1 MKKRIWLIIS
11 LLLLIVEF
19 TPAIAQIRPKPID
32 YDYLQDGIYYR
43 WYAGGA
49 EVIYC
54 DPELRA
60 VSIPSEV
67 KGMKVTRIG
76 EMAFYQYSDLV
87 SVVLPESITVIDN
100 MAFLGC
106 RNLSSINF
114 PAGLTRIGEKAFQEC
129 KSLKSI
135 SLSDSLTEM
144 RDGVFSNC
152 YGLTSV
158 VFPPGLTDI
167 GNNVFFNCS
176 NLQSVTLPEKLTR
189 IGSGAFDYCDGLKT
203 IDIPESVKSI
213 GEGAFYFCREL
224 DSIALPK
231 QLKRIEKKAFNRCV
245 GLYSVTI
252 PDSVVELGEQ
262 AFAECTG
269 LTSVTLPTGLT
280 SLESGVFEGCG
291 KLRSV
296 AMPDSV
302 KSIADLA
309 FFGCKALASVRLPAG
324 LESIGISS
332 FEGCEEL
339 TSIVLPSSVRRI
351 GPRAYYGCPIKEL
364 YVGGNLEPG
373 ALADLHWLTDATL
386 GSQVT
391 DASSV
396 RWSDCDSLATLRVLA
411 TTPPAAGEFSNKQY
425 MNVEVRVPE
434 GTLAL
439 YQAADG
445 WKNFWNLQESS
456 FTGISVAGAAA
467 TFRVRADGGHIVVEQ
482 AKGPV
487 SVYDMAG
494 RLVGRATA
502 DGGRAELAVPD
513 GGTYIVKAGDT
524 AVKIAL

>member
-1 MKKRIWLIIS
+1 MKKRIWPIIS
-11 LLLLIVEF
+11 LLLFIVEF

-43 WYAGGA
+43 WNAGGA

-76 EMAFYQYSDLV
+76 EMAYQYSDLV
-87 SVVLPESITVIDN
+87 SVVLPESITVIES
-100 MAFLGC
+100 MAFFGC
-106 RNLSSINF
+106 DNLSSINF
-114 PAGLTRIGEKAFQEC
+114 PAGLTRIGEKAFQAC
-129 KSLKSI
+129 TSLKSI

-144 RDGVFSNC
+144 RDGVFTNC
-152 YGLTSV
+152 SGLTSV

-167 GNNVFFNCS
+167 GNDVFFGCYS
-176 NLQSVTLPEKLTR
+176 LQSVALPEKLTR
-189 IGSGAFDYCDGLKT
+189 IGSRAFYSCDDLKT

-213 GEGAFYFCREL
+213 GENAFHDCRKL

-231 QLKRIEKKAFNRCV
+231 QLKRIEKKAFNQCV
-245 GLYSVTI
+245 SLYSVTI

-280 SLESGVFEGCG
+280 SLESGVFERCG

>member
-1 MKKRIWLIIS
+1 MKKRIWPIIS

-19 TPAIAQIRPKPID
+19 TPAIAQIRSKPMI
-32 YDYLQDGIYYR
+32 YDYWQDGIYYR
-43 WYAGGA
+43 WNAGGA

-67 KGMKVTRIG
+67 NGMKVTRIG
-76 EMAFYQYSDLV
+76 EMAFQYSDLV
-87 SVVLPESITVIDN
+87 SVVLPESITVIDS
-100 MAFLGC
+100 MAFFGC
-106 RNLSSINF
+106 DNLSSINF
-114 PAGLTRIGEKAFQEC
+114 PAGLTRIGKKAFQEC
-129 KSLKSI
+129 DGLKSI

-144 RDGVFSNC
+144 RDCVFSNC
-152 YGLTSV
+152 NGLTSV

-167 GNNVFFNCS
+167 GDDVFFNCS
-176 NLQSVTLPEKLTR
+176 NLQSVALPEKLTR
-189 IGSGAFDYCDGLKT
+189 IGSRAFHYCLSLKT

-213 GEGAFYFCREL
+213 GEEAFYFCREL

-262 AFAECTG
+262 AFSECTG

-351 GPRAYYGCPIKEL
+351 SPRAYYGCPIKEL

>member
-1 MKKRIWLIIS
+1 MKKRIWPIIS

-19 TPAIAQIRPKPID
+19 TPAIAQIRPKPMI
-32 YDYLQDGIYYR
+32 YDYWQDGIYYR

-76 EMAFYQYSDLV
+76 EMAYQYSDLV
-87 SVVLPESITVIDN
+87 SVVLPESITVIDS
-100 MAFLGC
+100 MAFFGC
-106 RNLSSINF
+106 DNLSSINF
-114 PAGLTRIGEKAFQEC
+114 PAGLTRIGKKAFQGC
-129 KSLKSI
+129 TSLKSI

-144 RDGVFSNC
+144 RDGVFSGCN
-152 YGLTSV
+152 GLTSV

-167 GNNVFFNCS
+167 GNNVFFGCYS
-176 NLQSVTLPEKLTR
+176 LQSVALPEKLTR
-189 IGSGAFDYCDGLKT
+189 IGSRAFYSCHSLKT

-213 GEGAFYFCREL
+213 GEEAFYCRKL

-231 QLKRIEKKAFNRCV
+231 QLKRIEKKAFNQCE

>member
-19 TPAIAQIRPKPID
+19 TPAIAQIRRKPISD
-32 YDYLQDGIYYR
+32 YWQDGISYR

-67 KGMKVTRIG
+67 NGMKVTRIG
-76 EMAFYQYSDLV
+76 EMAFQYSDLV

-100 MAFLGC
+100 MAFFGC
-106 RNLSSINF
+106 DNLSSINF
-114 PAGLTRIGEKAFQEC
+114 PAGLTRIGEKAFQGC
-129 KSLKSI
+129 TSLKSI

-144 RDGVFSNC
+144 RDGVFGNC
-152 YGLTSV
+152 SGLTSV

-167 GNNVFFNCS
+167 GNDVFFGCYS
-176 NLQSVTLPEKLTR
+176 LQSVALPEKLTR
-189 IGSGAFDYCDGLKT
+189 IGSRAFYSCHSLKT

-213 GEGAFYFCREL
+213 GEEAFYCRKL

-231 QLKRIEKKAFNRCV
+231 QLKRIEKKAFNQCV

-280 SLESGVFEGCG
+280 SLESGVFERCG

>member
-19 TPAIAQIRPKPID
+19 TPAIAQIRRKPISD
-32 YDYLQDGIYYR
+32 YWQDGISYR
-43 WYAGGA
+43 WNAGGA

-67 KGMKVTRIG
+67 NGRKVTRIG
-76 EMAFYQYSDLV
+76 EMAFQYSDLV
-87 SVVLPESITVIDN
+87 SVVLPESITVIDS
-100 MAFLGC
+100 MAFFGC
-106 RNLSSINF
+106 DNLSSINF
-114 PAGLTRIGEKAFQEC
+114 PAGLTRIGKKAFQAC
-129 KSLKSI
+129 TSLKSI

-144 RDGVFSNC
+144 RDGVF
-152 YGLTSV
+152 
-158 VFPPGLTDI
+158 
-167 GNNVFFNCS
+167 
-176 NLQSVTLPEKLTR
+176 R
-189 IGSGAFDYCDGLKT
+189 
-203 IDIPESVKSI
+203 
-213 GEGAFYFCREL
+213 
-224 DSIALPK
+224 
-231 QLKRIEKKAFNRCV
+231 
-245 GLYSVTI
+245 
-252 PDSVVELGEQ
+252 
-262 AFAECTG
+262 
-269 LTSVTLPTGLT
+269 
-280 SLESGVFEGCG
+280 
-291 KLRSV
+291 
-296 AMPDSV
+296 
-302 KSIADLA
+302 
-309 FFGCKALASVRLPAG
+309 GCKALASVRLPAG

-467 TFRVRADGGHIVVEQ
+467 TFRIRADGGHIVVEQ

>member
-19 TPAIAQIRPKPID
+19 TPAIAQIRRKPISD
-32 YDYLQDGIYYR
+32 YRQDGISYR
-43 WYAGGA
+43 WNAGGA

-67 KGMKVTRIG
+67 NGRKVTRIG
-76 EMAFYQYSDLV
+76 EMAFQYSDLV
-87 SVVLPESITVIDN
+87 SVVLPESITVIDS

-106 RNLSSINF
+106 DNLSSINF
-114 PAGLTRIGEKAFQEC
+114 PAGLTRIGKKAFQGC
-129 KSLKSI
+129 TSLKSI

-144 RDGVFSNC
+144 RDGVFTNC
-152 YGLTSV
+152 PGLTSV

-167 GNNVFFNCS
+167 GDDVFFGCY

-189 IGSGAFDYCDGLKT
+189 IGSRAFYSCYRLKT

-213 GEGAFYFCREL
+213 GENAFDFCREL

-231 QLKRIEKKAFNRCV
+231 QLKRIEKKAFNQCV

-262 AFAECTG
+262 AFVECTG

>member
-1 MKKRIWLIIS
+1 MKKRIWPIIS

-19 TPAIAQIRPKPID
+19 TPAIAQIRRKPISD
-32 YDYLQDGIYYR
+32 YWQDGISYR
-43 WYAGGA
+43 WNAGGA

-67 KGMKVTRIG
+67 NGRKVTRIG
-76 EMAFYQYSDLV
+76 EMAFQYSDLV
-87 SVVLPESITVIDN
+87 SVVLPESITVIDS

-106 RNLSSINF
+106 DNLSSINF
-114 PAGLTRIGEKAFQEC
+114 PAGLTRIGKKAFQGC
-129 KSLKSI
+129 TSLKSI

-144 RDGVFSNC
+144 RDGVFTNC
-152 YGLTSV
+152 SGLTSV

-167 GNNVFFNCS
+167 GNNVFFGCYS
-176 NLQSVTLPEKLTR
+176 LQSVALPEKLTR
-189 IGSGAFDYCDGLKT
+189 IGSRAFYSCHSLKT

-213 GEGAFYFCREL
+213 GEEAFYCREL

-245 GLYSVTI
+245 SLYSVTI

-351 GPRAYYGCPIKEL
+351 SPRAYYGCPIKEL

>member
-19 TPAIAQIRPKPID
+19 TPAIAQIRPKPI
-32 YDYLQDGIYYR
+32 YDYWHDGISYR

-67 KGMKVTRIG
+67 NGRKVTRIG

-87 SVVLPESITVIDN
+87 SVVLPESITVIDS

-106 RNLSSINF
+106 DNLSSINF
-114 PAGLTRIGEKAFQEC
+114 PAGLTRIGKKAFQEC
-129 KSLKSI
+129 RSLKSI

-152 YGLTSV
+152 SGLTSV

-167 GNNVFFNCS
+167 GNNVFFQCS

-189 IGSGAFDYCDGLKT
+189 IGSGAFDYCYSLKT

-213 GEGAFYFCREL
+213 GEGAFYHCRKL

-231 QLKRIEKKAFNRCV
+231 QLKRIEKKAFNQCV

-252 PDSVVELGEQ
+252 PDSVMELGEQ